1 MWGSV
6 VLSVPLP
13 MLEKKCSPPALCLL
27 HLPEALHRGP
37 VCSCHFKH
45 SFPDCW
51 SLDPQTLW
59 LEGQD
64 SPCSVT
70 EHCPGCCTAS
80 PPASLHRVWERCP
93 GECPALE
100 PQGMLCTHRESCSCW
115 SCLGHPLRQSP
126 WVKAVRRKLAPFP
139 QGFPS
144 LSLCTVAAQLQA
156 SPARCSDRNSALTA
170 FSPPSPHSLPCPVAS
185 GLAGALQ
192 HHGAFP
198 CCSVFSRGSGS

>member
-59 LEGQD
+59 LKGQD

-115 SCLGHPLRQSP
+115 SCLGHPLRQTP
-126 WVKAVRRKLAPFP
+126 WVRAVRRKL
-139 QGFPS
+139 
-144 LSLCTVAAQLQA
+144 
-156 SPARCSDRNSALTA
+156 
-170 FSPPSPHSLPCPVAS
+170 PPSPKAFQVSPFAQWQDSYRHPLPD
-185 GLAGALQ
+185 ALTEIL
-192 HHGAFP
+192 P
-198 CCSVFSRGSGS
+198 